1 MKRDFFFVARP
12 LVSALCG
19 LACLA
24 SVACGSDGAEPTDQD
39 TGSSTTK
46 RDAGSS
52 GGTTKK
58 DAGSSTARDA
68 GKTKDAKV
76 EESADDETEDE
87 DDSADGAEDEEDSA
101 GDDSEPVVKDASVG
115 SKADAGKPPASTDAG
130 TAAPGGGA
138 SCAELTYA
146 SFGEMF
152 LKTYCY
158 ECHSSKGTPLGNVV
172 LDTPA
177 GIAKSMSILKKMV
190 VRRADGREPAMPKG
204 GNDALTD
211 AERNKFG
218 QWVDCGAK

>member
-1 MKRDFFFVARP
+1 MKPFYFLVARP
-12 LVSALCG
+12 LGSALCG

-24 SVACGSDGAEPTDQD
+24 SVACGSDGADPKDQETDNI
-39 TGSSTTK
+39 TTK
-46 RDAGSS
+46 RDAGV
-52 GGTTKK
+52 KR
-58 DAGSSTARDA
+58 DAGAAPARDA

-87 DDSADGAEDEEDSA
+87 DDSADGAEDEEDEA
-101 GDDSEPVVKDASVG
+101 GDDSAPVVKDASVG
-115 SKADAGKPPASTDAG
+115 PKADAGKPASADAA
-130 TAAPGGGA
+130 TTAPGAMA

-146 SFGEMF
+146 TFGEMF

-158 ECHSSKGTPLGNVV
+158 ECHSSKGTPLGGVV
-172 LDTPA
+172 LDTQA
-177 GIAKSMSILKKMV
+177 GITKSMSILKKMV

-204 GNDALTD
+204 GNDDLTD

>member
-24 SVACGSDGAEPTDQD
+24 SVACGSDGADPKDQETDNI
-39 TGSSTTK
+39 TTK
-46 RDAGSS
+46 RDAGV
-52 GGTTKK
+52 KR
-58 DAGSSTARDA
+58 DAGSAAARDA

-76 EESADDETEDE
+76 EESADDD
-87 DDSADGAEDEEDSA
+87 AEDEEVSA
-101 GDDSEPVVKDASVG
+101 DDAEDDEDKAEDDTAAVAKDAGVG
-115 SKADAGKPPASTDAG
+115 SKQDAGKPTSADAG
-130 TAAPGGGA
+130 TTAPGATA

-146 SFGEMF
+146 TFGEMF

-172 LDTPA
+172 LDTRA
-177 GIAKSMSILKKMV
+177 GITKSMSILKKMV

-218 QWVDCGAK
+218 QWIDCGAK